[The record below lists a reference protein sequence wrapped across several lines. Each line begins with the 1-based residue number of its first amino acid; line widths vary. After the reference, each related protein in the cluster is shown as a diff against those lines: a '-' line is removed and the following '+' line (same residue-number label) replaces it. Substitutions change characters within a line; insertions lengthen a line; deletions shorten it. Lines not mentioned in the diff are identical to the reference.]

1 MSGGCHGVLR
11 TSDKDAGTD
20 TLARVSG
27 METHQRSDSGEVR

>member
-1 MSGGCHGVLR
+1 MSGGCHRVLR
-11 TSDKDAGTD
+11 TPDKNADTD